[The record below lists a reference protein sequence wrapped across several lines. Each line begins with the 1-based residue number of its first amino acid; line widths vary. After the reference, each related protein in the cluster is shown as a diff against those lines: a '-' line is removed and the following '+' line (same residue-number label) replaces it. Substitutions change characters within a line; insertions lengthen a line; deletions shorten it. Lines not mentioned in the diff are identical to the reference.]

1 MFSGG
6 HKQLNPNT
14 TLLIQCLLFLNAK
27 GPGPVSFLKIIE
39 LLHYIVSMEGPALIN
54 CEKTLIVLNRL
65 DQSFRLIFAPTLSS
79 QFILA
84 AIQLVKHQEI

>member
-1 MFSGG
+1 MPKDPGLSG
-6 HKQLNPNT
+6 
-14 TLLIQCLLFLNAK
+14 F
-27 GPGPVSFLKIIE
+27 FKILE
-39 LLHYIVSMEGPALIN
+39 LLHYIASMEGPALIN

-65 DQSFRLIFAPTLSS
+65 DQSFRVIFAPTLSS